1 MKRAAKMA
9 IVLQEKVYRQLDKLR
24 RDEKG
29 AQAIEWV
36 LLALVVIGL
45 MAGITKYFQGEGNTE
60 GLAKALL
67 EKLQKW
73 VEEL

>member
-1 MKRAAKMA
+1 MKRVAKMVS
-9 IVLQEKVYRQLDKLR
+9 VLRVEAYRQLDKLR

-45 MAGITKYFQGEGNTE
+45 MAGITEYFQGEGNTE

-67 EKLQKW
+67 QKLQKW